1 MNLDKVIAK
10 RENKTIYRDGE
21 RRIKV
26 FNKDF
31 SKADVLSEALNQA
44 KVEETELNIPK
55 ILEVTMI
62 DGCWAIIAEYIEG
75 KTLTELTNENPEK
88 TLDYIDL
95 MVDLQIKTHIQKCPQ
110 LPNKLHDK
118 MLRKISLTNFD
129 ATIKYELQAHLDGM
143 PRHNKLCHGDF
154 RPSNII
160 ITPQNVPYIIDW
172 SHVTLGNASA
182 DVARTYLLYLLAD
195 QKDFGE
201 YYMNK
206 FCEETCTPRNY
217 IEKWVRIVAASQSVK
232 GNKEELAF
240 LSAIVD
246 VVDYT

>member
-1 MNLDKVIAK
+1 MNLNNVIAK
-10 RENKTIYRDGE
+10 RTNKNIYRDGD

-26 FNKDF
+26 FSKDF
-31 SKADVLSEALNQA
+31 SKADVLNEELNQA
-44 KVEETELNIPK
+44 KVEETELHIPK
-55 ILEVTMI
+55 ILEVTII
-62 DGCWAIIAEYIEG
+62 DGCWAIIAEFIEG
-75 KTLTELTNENPEK
+75 KTLTELTSENPGK
-88 TLDYIDL
+88 TLEYIDL

-110 LPNKLHDK
+110 LPNRLYDK
-118 MLRKISLTNFD
+118 MLRKIALTNFD
-129 ATIKYELQAHLDGM
+129 SAIKYELQAHLEGM

-182 DVARTYLLYLLAD
+182 DVARTYLLFLLAG
-195 QKDFGE
+195 QKELGE

-206 FCEETCTPRNY
+206 FCEETCTSRNY

>member
-1 MNLDKVIAK
+1 MNLDNIIAK
-10 RENKTIYRDGE
+10 RANKIVYRDGD

-31 SKADVLSEALNQA
+31 SKADVLNEALNQA

-55 ILEVTMI
+55 ILEVSMI
-62 DGCWAIIAEYIEG
+62 DGCWAIIAEFIEG
-75 KTLTELTNENPEK
+75 KTLTELIEENPEK

-95 MVDLQIKTHIQKCPQ
+95 MVELQIKTHIQKCPQ
-110 LPNKLHDK
+110 LPNKLYDK
-118 MLRKISLTNFD
+118 MLRKISQTDFD
-129 ATIKYELQAHLDGM
+129 PIIKYELQAHLEGM

-154 RPSNII
+154 RTSNII

-182 DVARTYLLYLLAD
+182 DVARTYLLYLLAG
-195 QKDFGE
+195 QIDFAE

-206 FCEETCTPRNY
+206 FCEETCTAREY
-217 IEKWVRIVAASQSVK
+217 IEKWIRIVAASQSVK
-232 GNKEELAF
+232 GNKEEFPF
-240 LSAIVD
+240 LNAIVD

>member
-1 MNLDKVIAK
+1 MNLDNIIAK
-10 RENKTIYRDGE
+10 RVNKKIYRDGD

-31 SKADVLSEALNQA
+31 SKADVLNEALNQA

-55 ILEVTMI
+55 ILEVTMV
-62 DGCWAIIAEYIEG
+62 DGCWAIIAEFIEG
-75 KTLTELTNENPEK
+75 STLAELTNKNPEK

-95 MVDLQIKTHIQKCPQ
+95 MVDLQIKVHIQKCPL
-110 LPNKLHDK
+110 LPNKLYDK

-129 ATIKYELQAHLDGM
+129 PIIKYELQAHLEGM
-143 PRHNKLCHGDF
+143 PRHDKLCHGDF

-160 ITPQNVPYIIDW
+160 ITPQNIPYIIDW

-195 QKDFGE
+195 EKDLGE

-206 FCEETCTPRNY
+206 FCEETCTPRSY

-240 LSAIVD
+240 LTSIVD